1 MNPLLALLA
10 FGGLAVGFVA
20 GRQSAPA
27 PTGSAPTPAALLR
40 PIPVQ
45 SVQGQA
51 PDDPRELIPLVP
63 GPNNGTEQGQSPGPQ
78 QPGQAPGQGECN
90 VLMFKDGQ
98 MYRLQP
104 GVPLPGQ
111 EPGQGQPGGDNE
123 LLPLQPFNQ
132 PLPQPDQPAPSQPD
146 LRV

>member
-27 PTGSAPTPAALLR
+27 PATGAHTSSAFLR

-45 SVQGQA
+45 ATQA

-63 GPNNGTEQGQSPGPQ
+63 GPNSGPEQGQRPGPQ

-104 GVPLPGQ
+104 GTQPPGN
-111 EPGQGQPGGDNE
+111 GQPGGDNE
-123 LLPLQPFNQ
+123 LIPLQPFNQ
-132 PLPQPDQPAPSQPD
+132 PAPQPEQPAPAQPE